1 MEAINRAAKDASR
14 IYDQMQLNKLDQR
27 HEELR
32 LEAQLVNENQVENE
46 RKRIEMNR
54 RMNRAGQTVDKMA

>member
-1 MEAINRAAKDASR
+1 
-14 IYDQMQLNKLDQR
+14 MQLNKLDQR

-32 LEAQLVNENQVENE
+32 LEAQRVNENQVENE

-54 RMNRAGQTVDKMA
+54 RMNRAGQNVDKMA

>member
-32 LEAQLVNENQVENE
+32 LEAQRVNENQVENE

-54 RMNRAGQTVDKMA
+54 RMNRAGQNVDKMA

>member
-1 MEAINRAAKDASR
+1 MDAVNRAAEDASR
-14 IYDQMQLNKLDQR
+14 IYDRMQLKKLDQR

-32 LEAQLVNENQVENE
+32 LEAQRVKENLAENE

-54 RMNRAGQTVDKMA
+54 QMNRA

>member
-54 RMNRAGQTVDKMA
+54 RMNRAGQNVDKMA

>member
-1 MEAINRAAKDASR
+1 MEAISRAAKDASR

-54 RMNRAGQTVDKMA
+54 RMNRAGQNVDKMA

>member
-1 MEAINRAAKDASR
+1 MEAINRATKDASR

-54 RMNRAGQTVDKMA
+54 RMNRAGQNVDKMA

>member
-32 LEAQLVNENQVENE
+32 LEAQRVNENQVENE

-54 RMNRAGQTVDKMA
+54 RMHRAGQNVDKMA

>member
-1 MEAINRAAKDASR
+1 MEAVNRAAQDASR
-14 IYDQMQLNKLDQR
+14 IYDQMQLKKLDQR

-32 LEAQLVNENQVENE
+32 LEAQRVKENQVENE

-54 RMNRAGQTVDKMA
+54 QMNRAGQNVDKMA

>member
-1 MEAINRAAKDASR
+1 MEAISRAAEDASR
-14 IYDQMQLNKLDQR
+14 IYDRMQLKKLDQR

-32 LEAQLVNENQVENE
+32 LEAQHVKENLAENE

-54 RMNRAGQTVDKMA
+54 QMNRAGQNVDKIA

>member
-14 IYDQMQLNKLDQR
+14 IYDQMQLNNLDQR

-54 RMNRAGQTVDKMA
+54 RMNRAGQNVDKMA